1 MPSDT
6 LLPDAPASNRREIF
20 AMLCREL
27 PPPVDATPEVRAVRD
42 MGAMDAVEALHPM
55 DAFEAR
61 LAVRIVAMDA
71 HAGDGLRLAGLAV
84 DDPLEVRRCRAQAA
98 SMARQSDS
106 ALRTLLR
113 MQATRDKQL
122 AAMHPAAME
131 RAGYWFR
138 EVSVPEPAASRA
150 PADAPQPAEAQ
161 SAEAR
166 SAEARSTEAQSA
178 EPWPE
183 PTQAEID
190 AEAERYA
197 VIYPDRAARI
207 RAAGGLPVRLDFG
220 PPEPAIVAA
229 LLRDLGGPERSVRAT

>member
-1 MPSDT
+1 MP
-6 LLPDAPASNRREIF
+6 
-20 AMLCREL
+20 
-27 PPPVDATPEVRAVRD
+27 
-42 MGAMDAVEALHPM
+42 
-55 DAFEAR
+55 FEAR
-61 LAVRIVAMDA
+61 LATRIVAMDA
-71 HAGDGLRLAGLAV
+71 HAADSLRLAGLAV
-84 DDPLEVRRCRAQAA
+84 ADPMEIRRCRAQAA

-229 LLRDLGGPERSVRAT
+229 LLRDLGGPERSARGI

>member
-1 MPSDT
+1 
-6 LLPDAPASNRREIF
+6 
-20 AMLCREL
+20 
-27 PPPVDATPEVRAVRD
+27 
-42 MGAMDAVEALHPM
+42 
-55 DAFEAR
+55 
-61 LAVRIVAMDA
+61 
-71 HAGDGLRLAGLAV
+71 
-84 DDPLEVRRCRAQAA
+84 
-98 SMARQSDS
+98 MARQSDS

-131 RAGYWFR
+131 CAGYWFR
-138 EVSVPEPAASRA
+138 EISVPEPAASRA

-161 SAEAR
+161 SAKAR
-166 SAEARSTEAQSA
+166 PAEAQSG

-229 LLRDLGGPERSVRAT
+229 LLRDLGGPERSARGI

>member
-84 DDPLEVRRCRAQAA
+84 DDPPEVRRCRAQAA
-98 SMARQSDS
+98 SMARQSNS

-113 MQATRDKQL
+113 MQATRDRQL

>member
-84 DDPLEVRRCRAQAA
+84 DDPPEVRRCRAQAA
-98 SMARQSDS
+98 SMARQSNS

-166 SAEARSTEAQSA
+166 CAEVRRAKAQSG
-178 EPWPE
+178 EPWTE

-229 LLRDLGGPERSVRAT
+229 LLRDLGGPERSVRGI

>member
-1 MPSDT
+1 
-6 LLPDAPASNRREIF
+6 
-20 AMLCREL
+20 
-27 PPPVDATPEVRAVRD
+27 
-42 MGAMDAVEALHPM
+42 
-55 DAFEAR
+55 
-61 LAVRIVAMDA
+61 
-71 HAGDGLRLAGLAV
+71 
-84 DDPLEVRRCRAQAA
+84 
-98 SMARQSDS
+98 
-106 ALRTLLR
+106 
-113 MQATRDKQL
+113 
-122 AAMHPAAME
+122 MHPAAME

-229 LLRDLGGPERSVRAT
+229 LLRDLGGPERSARGISCWPMFLWPMFLAARDAVSRSQTLRQPRYAGGLASTARFSTRRTSEGH

>member
-84 DDPLEVRRCRAQAA
+84 DDPPEVRRCRAQAA
-98 SMARQSDS
+98 SMARQSNS

-113 MQATRDKQL
+113 MQATRDRQL

-150 PADAPQPAEAQ
+150 PADAPQPAETQSAKARPAVAQ
-161 SAEAR
+161 SAKHP
-166 SAEARSTEAQSA
+166 SG
-178 EPWPE
+178 EPRPE

-229 LLRDLGGPERSVRAT
+229 LLRDLGGPERSARGI

>member
-1 MPSDT
+1 
-6 LLPDAPASNRREIF
+6 
-20 AMLCREL
+20 MLCREL

-84 DDPLEVRRCRAQAA
+84 DDPPEVRRCRAQGA
-98 SMARQSDS
+98 SMARQSNS

-113 MQATRDKQL
+113 MQATRDRQL

-150 PADAPQPAEAQ
+150 PADAPQPAGAQ
-161 SAEAR
+161 SAG
-166 SAEARSTEAQSA
+166 AQSG

-229 LLRDLGGPERSVRAT
+229 LLRDLGGPERSARGI